1 MIGQRKKVWFCLMA
15 ITVLLASA
23 VVAFAGKSLEA
34 FAQSP
39 SVPTISDLTVP
50 ANGWGFPAPWGTAF
64 DSSGRLWVALPGC
77 DPGPK
82 CSSTFPGKIA
92 VYNPKSGT
100 WPLAYQLPAHFAQP
114 LFLAFDKQGRV
125 WFPEPMNNSLGMLDP
140 RTNKF
145 SQWAVPTSS
154 AGPWDVAVDQSGK
167 VWFTEH
173 YGNKIGY
180 FDPATKKFKEIATP
194 GLNTVPYGITVDS
207 SNNVWFTENNAA
219 VAQIAEYTAQG
230 KLREYKIRSRGS
242 TSGLTP
248 HLITTDGHGYVW
260 WSEGWVGMIG
270 KLKIASAVPGTN
282 RGVIEYS
289 YRPPCASCSKHTSG
303 IAIDANGNIWFT
315 DAIQSILG
323 SFNTSS
329 SAFSLF
335 KTPSSASH
343 PHDGL
348 NAGPNRTVWFTE
360 EFADKLGRVVLR

>member
-1 MIGQRKKVWFCLMA
+1 MACMIGQRKKVWFCLMA
-15 ITVLLASA
+15 MTVLLASA
-23 VVAFAGKSLEA
+23 VVTFAGKPLVA

-39 SVPTISDLTVP
+39 SISTISDLTVP

-64 DSSGRLWVALPGC
+64 DSSGHVWVALPGC
-77 DPGPK
+77 DPGPR

-167 VWFTEH
+167 VWFTEN
-173 YGNKIGY
+173 Y
-180 FDPATKKFKEIATP
+180 
-194 GLNTVPYGITVDS
+194 
-207 SNNVWFTENNAA
+207 AA

-360 EFADKLGRVVLR
+360 EFTDKLGRVVLR